1 MKVELSDRK
10 RLSALIAEAVD
21 AGARRSQACDV
32 LDFSVRTL
40 QRWEKDP
47 DKKDQRAGP
56 LTPSSKQLTEIE
68 RAQVISVA
76 TSVKYRD
83 LPPAQIVPRLADE
96 GIYLASESSF
106 YRILKAE
113 SLLSHR
119 SRAKP
124 KRNLKPVAAVAT
136 APNEVWSWDITYLK
150 SPIRGQYYFLYMIMD
165 VFSRMIVGSEV
176 YKVESADFASALIN
190 DAAKRHRIAQTNL
203 ILHSDNGGPMK
214 GATMLSTLQRLG
226 VVPSFSRPKVSDD
239 NPFSE
244 SLFKTLKY
252 RPSYPDGSFKDIA
265 EARAWVEKFVRWY
278 NEDHR
283 HSEINYVTPQSKHE
297 GKDVDILNARVKIY
311 ERAKTRNPD
320 RWSQNTRNWNP
331 VTEVYLNPTKQM
343 REEMKGASEIAA

>member
-1 MKVELSDRK
+1 LKVELSDRK
-10 RLSALIAEAVD
+10 QLSALIEEAVD
-21 AGARRSQACDV
+21 AGARRSAACEM
-32 LDFSVRTL
+32 LDFSLRTL
-40 QRWEKDP
+40 QRWERDP
-47 DKKDQRAGP
+47 NKADQRAGP
-56 LTPSSKQLTEIE
+56 LSKSPKQLSEGERQRVIE
-68 RAQVISVA
+68 VA

-113 SLLSHR
+113 SLLAHR

-124 KRNLKPVAAVAT
+124 KRNLKPVAAIAT
-136 APNEVWSWDITYLK
+136 GPNKVWSWDITYLK

-176 YKVESADFASALIN
+176 YKIESADFASALIS
-190 DAAKRHRIAQTNL
+190 DAASRHQIMQTNL

-214 GATMLSTLQRLG
+214 GATMLSTLQKLG

-252 RPSYPDGSFKDIA
+252 RPSYPDGAFKDIS
-265 EARAWVEKFVRWY
+265 EARSWVEKFVCWY

-283 HSEINYVTPQSKHE
+283 HSEINYVTPRSKHI
-297 GKDVDILNARVKIY
+297 GQDFDILKARKLIY
-311 ERAKTRNPD
+311 ESAKLKHPD
-320 RWSQNTRNWNP
+320 RWSKNTRNWDP

-343 REEMKGASEIAA
+343 RDELKRSPEKAA

>member
-1 MKVELSDRK
+1 LKVELSDRK
-10 RLSALIAEAVD
+10 QLSALIEEAVD
-21 AGARRSQACDV
+21 AGARRSEACEV

-47 DKKDQRAGP
+47 DRKDQRAGP
-56 LTPSSKQLTEIE
+56 LTRSSKQLTESE
-68 RAQVISVA
+68 RDQVIEVA
-76 TSVKYRD
+76 TSIKYRD

-96 GIYLASESSF
+96 GIYIASESSF

-124 KRNLKPVAAVAT
+124 KRHLKPVAAIAT
-136 APNEVWSWDITYLK
+136 APNKVWSWDITYLK

-190 DAAKRHRIAQTNL
+190 DAAKQQRIAQTNL

-252 RPSYPDGSFKDIA
+252 RPSYPDGAFRDLT
-265 EARAWVEKFVRWY
+265 EARTWVEKFVRWY

-297 GKDVDILNARVKIY
+297 GKDVGILKARSTTY
-311 ERAKTRNPD
+311 EIAKAKHPA
-320 RWSQNTRNWNP
+320 RWSKNTRNWSP
-331 VTEVYLNPTKQM
+331 VSEVYLNPTKQM
-343 REEMKGASEIAA
+343 REDMKVASETAA